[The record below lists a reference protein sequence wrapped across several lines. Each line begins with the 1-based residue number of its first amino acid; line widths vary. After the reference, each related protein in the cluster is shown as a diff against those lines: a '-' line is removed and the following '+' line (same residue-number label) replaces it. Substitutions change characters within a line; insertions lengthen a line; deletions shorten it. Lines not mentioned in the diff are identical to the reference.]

1 MLHRCGKFNE
11 FSQFGHYHKKQ
22 FFKADTSAVAL
33 ISQSV
38 QTLLLK
44 ARSVPAALASHGSL
58 LEMQDLRAS
67 YRSAKAQVMGIQ

>member
-1 MLHRCGKFNE
+1 MNLANFNTIIIND
-11 FSQFGHYHKKQ
+11 SLKLII
-22 FFKADTSAVAL
+22 SAVAL

-44 ARSVPAALASHGSL
+44 AWSVPAALPSRGSL

-67 YRSAKAQVMGIQ
+67 CRSAKAQVMGIQ